1 MLTIISGDTA
11 SKGKST
17 STNLKSTVD
26 EVKMDTNPSYA
37 MSPDRQS
44 INSALYITITEG
56 EDTGAHEYDVIHD
69 GYSTNVQNNQNVI
82 MTENPAYAQ
91 HKIVY

>member
-11 SKGKST
+11 SKGT
-17 STNLKSTVD
+17 TNLKSTVE
-26 EVKMDTNPSYA
+26 EVKMDTNSSYA

-56 EDTGAHEYDVIHD
+56 EDTGAHEYDVVIHD
-69 GYSTNVQNNQNVI
+69 GYSTNVQNDQNVI
-82 MTENPAYAQ
+82 MTENPAYAL